1 MLTTNQIHKLLGVEE
16 VYKAPDTLMKIILD
30 KEKREDLFR
39 QFLKYETDVSYDWF
53 MRYFEEEQA
62 DRKNKKQDF
71 TPLSVS
77 KLLTGLVSGH
87 TYHESAVGTG
97 GILIQAWQRHRIS
110 SNPFTYKPS
119 DYWYQ
124 VEELSDRALPFLLFN
139 MSIRGI
145 NGVVVHGDSLTRQVK
160 NIYFLQNTKDD
171 MLSFSDINVMPRTQD
186 IEREFNVKE
195 WIGDGIEHIENPLI
209 EWI

>member
-1 MLTTNQIHKLLGVEE
+1 VKE
-16 VYKAPDTLMKIILD
+16 VYKAPDTLIKIILD

-53 MRYFEEEQA
+53 MQYFEEEQA

>member
-1 MLTTNQIHKLLGVEE
+1 MIKIDEIHRILGIDE
-16 VYKAPDTLMKIILD
+16 VYKAPKRLTDILFD
-30 KEKREDLFR
+30 KDSREDLFR

-53 MRYFEEEQA
+53 MQYFEEEQA
-62 DRKNKKQDF
+62 DRKNKKKDF
-71 TPLSVS
+71 TPKSVS
-77 KLLTGLVSGH
+77 TLLSKIISGNQ
-87 TYHESAVGTG
+87 YYEVAVGTG
-97 GILIQAWQRHRIS
+97 GILIQAWQEQRLNDS
-110 SNPFTYKPS
+110 PFTYRPS
-119 DYWYQ
+119 KYWYH
-124 VEELSDRALPFLLFN
+124 VEELSDKAVPFLLFN

-195 WIGDGIEHIENPLI
+195 WIGDAIVHVESKLNAR
-209 EWI
+209 

>member
-1 MLTTNQIHKLLGVEE
+1 MLTTNQIHKLLGVKE
-16 VYKAPDTLMKIILD
+16 VYKAPDTLIKIILD

-53 MRYFEEEQA
+53 MQYFEEEQA

-119 DYWYQ
+119 DYWYR

>member
-1 MLTTNQIHKLLGVEE
+1 MIKIDEIHRILGIDE
-16 VYKAPDTLMKIILD
+16 VYKAPKRLMDILFD
-30 KEKREDLFR
+30 KDSREDIFR
-39 QFLKYETDVSYDWF
+39 QFLDIETDLSYDWF
-53 MRYFEEEQA
+53 MRYFEDEHA

-186 IEREFNVKE
+186 IEQEFNVKE
-195 WIGDGIEHIENPLI
+195 WIGDAIVHVESKLNTR
-209 EWI
+209 